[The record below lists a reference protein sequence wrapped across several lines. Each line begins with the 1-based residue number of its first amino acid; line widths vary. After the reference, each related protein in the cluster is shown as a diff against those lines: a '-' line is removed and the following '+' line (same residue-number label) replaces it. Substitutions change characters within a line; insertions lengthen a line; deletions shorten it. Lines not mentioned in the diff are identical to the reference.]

1 MKFRTVDWLE
11 IAQKYGI
18 KMYPAGQNGLTAG
31 YKQKKQNLFF
41 KSGGVRIKLF

>member
-18 KMYPAGQNGLTAG
+18 KRYPAGQNGLTAG
-31 YKQKKQNLFF
+31 YKQKN
-41 KSGGVRIKLF
+41 RICFSKAGELG